1 MGLVSGKPPAR
12 EIFKPYDEEEKA
24 ILAKKYTPEQ
34 MRAIEAAEEAIDP
47 QDLQERGVL
56 RSDWG
61 RLEYLDD
68 FSEIA
73 PTIDKR
79 VKREGPVDPKERLM
93 SLEEYRDHYK
103 EFFTKIMEE
112 NPVPEDFDYE
122 DPEQRA
128 KIRPN
133 RADMLRAFDEVPDL
147 IGSNGP
153 LKDQTMLAPGVSR
166 DFESALDDPEVAK
179 STEEEEDPR
188 DPDGRYDLL
197 RKQTGLTLD
206 EILDYR
212 VKILVNH
219 RVVNQTRLGK
229 ISSQY
234 ILAIAGNGRGR
245 LGLGEAKGQEIEET
259 LSNAR
264 IQAIRNM
271 QPIPRYEERTIFGEV
286 EGKVSAVE
294 VKLMSRPPGKFLS

>member
-1 MGLVSGKPPAR
+1 MGLVSSKPPAR
-12 EIFKPYDEEEKA
+12 EVFKPYDDEEKA
-24 ILAKKYTPEQ
+24 ILAKKYTPKQ
-34 MRAIEAAEEAIDP
+34 MRAIEAAEQAIDP
-47 QDLQERGVL
+47 EDLQERGVL

-61 RLEYLDD
+61 RLDYLDD
-68 FSEIA
+68 FAEIA
-73 PTIDKR
+73 PTVDRR
-79 VKREGPVDPKERLM
+79 VKRSGPVDPKERLM
-93 SLEEYRDHYK
+93 TMEEYGEHYK
-103 EFFTKIMEE
+103 EFFDKIMEE

-153 LKDQTMLAPGVSR
+153 LKGDTYLAPGVSR

-179 STEEEEDPR
+179 GAEEEEDPR

-206 EILDYR
+206 QILEYK
-212 VKILVNH
+212 VKVLVNH

-229 ISSQY
+229 IQSQY

-259 LSNAR
+259 MSNAR

-294 VKLMSRPPGKFLS
+294 VKLMSRPPGKFSP